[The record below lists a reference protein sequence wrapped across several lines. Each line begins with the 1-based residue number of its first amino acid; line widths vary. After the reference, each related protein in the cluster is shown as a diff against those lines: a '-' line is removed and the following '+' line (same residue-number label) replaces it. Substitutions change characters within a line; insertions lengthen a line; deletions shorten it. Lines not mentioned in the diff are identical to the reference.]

1 MDYPKLV
8 RDKVPELIEETGA
21 KPITHI
27 AKDEEYLQF
36 LKIKLREEVEEFIA
50 ANNVEEL
57 SDILEVVDAIIKAQ
71 KINREQLESYK
82 KYKINVKGK
91 FDKRIVLDKIKYR
104 EL

>member
-57 SDILEVVDAIIKAQ
+57 SDVLEVVDAIIKAG

-91 FDKRIVLDKIKYR
+91 FDKRIVLDKIKYNK
-104 EL
+104 